1 MILSNL
7 IPTEVRKFFYR
18 HINSSMK
25 YLALTLIVLL
35 IGCSKAPDILERILD
50 KAKILQEEQK
60 VLTDNEKELVK
71 DADNKEWEKVD
82 NDSK

>member
-1 MILSNL
+1 
-7 IPTEVRKFFYR
+7 
-18 HINSSMK
+18 MK

-50 KAKILQEEQK
+50 KAKILKEEQK
-60 VLTDNEKELVK
+60 VLTDQEKALVQE
-71 DADNKEWEKVD
+71 ADNKEWEMVD

>member
-1 MILSNL
+1 
-7 IPTEVRKFFYR
+7 
-18 HINSSMK
+18 MK

-50 KAKILQEEQK
+50 KAKILEEEQK
-60 VLTDNEKELVK
+60 VLTDQEKALVQE
-71 DADNKEWEKVD
+71 ADNKEWEKVD

>member
-1 MILSNL
+1 
-7 IPTEVRKFFYR
+7 
-18 HINSSMK
+18 MK

-50 KAKILQEEQK
+50 KAKILKEKQK
-60 VLTDNEKELVK
+60 SLTDSEKELIK
-71 DADNKEWEKVD
+71 EADNKEWEKVD

>member
-1 MILSNL
+1 
-7 IPTEVRKFFYR
+7 
-18 HINSSMK
+18 MK

-50 KAKILQEEQK
+50 KAKTLQEERK

>member
-1 MILSNL
+1 
-7 IPTEVRKFFYR
+7 
-18 HINSSMK
+18 MK

-50 KAKILQEEQK
+50 KAKVLKEEQK
-60 VLTDNEKELVK
+60 VLTDQEKALVQE
-71 DADNKEWEKVD
+71 ADNKEWEKVD

>member
-35 IGCSKAPDILERILD
+35 IGCSKAPDVLERILD
-50 KAKILQEEQK
+50 KARKQM
-60 VLTDNEKELVK
+60 VLTDQEKALIQE
-71 DADNKEWEKVD
+71 ADNKEWEKLD

>member
-1 MILSNL
+1 
-7 IPTEVRKFFYR
+7 
-18 HINSSMK
+18 MK

-50 KAKILQEEQK
+50 KAKILKEQQK
-60 VLTDNEKELVK
+60 GLTDSEKELIK
-71 DADNKEWEKVD
+71 EADNKECEKVD

>member
-1 MILSNL
+1 
-7 IPTEVRKFFYR
+7 
-18 HINSSMK
+18 MK

-50 KAKILQEEQK
+50 KAKTLKEQQK
-60 VLTDNEKELVK
+60 GLTDSEKELIK
-71 DADNKEWEKVD
+71 EADNKEWEKVD

>member
-1 MILSNL
+1 
-7 IPTEVRKFFYR
+7 
-18 HINSSMK
+18 MK

-50 KAKILQEEQK
+50 KAKTLKEEQK
-60 VLTDNEKELVK
+60 VLTDQEKALVQE
-71 DADNKEWEKVD
+71 ADNKEWEKVD